1 MKMGKVD
8 TYKNI
13 LSDLPDW
20 DEYLLKESGLPGP
33 RANLELLQAIV
44 DVGTE
49 ETFIRYLNFD
59 LMNNSTNIPEEFLT
73 ICGIVGLGKL
83 ISEGKKQFL
92 NSLRHFSSDKRWRI
106 REGVAIALQLLG
118 DSDIDLVLREME
130 IWRKGN
136 LLERR
141 AVVATL
147 CEPRLLTQNNTVQQV
162 QGFLDQLT
170 EDLLDICDRK
180 EENFKTLRKTLG
192 YGWSVAVVAD
202 PQNGKGLMEKWFSN
216 EDKDIRW
223 IMKENLRKER
233 LSRMDK
239 QWTSKWKQTL
249 GVK

>member
-1 MKMGKVD
+1 
-8 TYKNI
+8 
-13 LSDLPDW
+13 
-20 DEYLLKESGLPGP
+20 
-33 RANLELLQAIV
+33 
-44 DVGTE
+44 
-49 ETFIRYLNFD
+49 
-59 LMNNSTNIPEEFLT
+59 
-73 ICGIVGLGKL
+73 
-83 ISEGKKQFL
+83 
-92 NSLRHFSSDKRWRI
+92 
-106 REGVAIALQLLG
+106 
-118 DSDIDLVLREME
+118 ME

-147 CEPRLLTQNNTVQQV
+147 CEPRLLTQSNTVQQV
-162 QGFLDQLT
+162 LEFLDQLT

-202 PQNGKGLMEKWFSN
+202 PQKGKGLMEKWFSN

-233 LSRMDK
+233 LNRMDK
-239 QWTSKWKQTL
+239 QWSSKWKQTL